1 DEDDVRGC
9 TKFRFVILILGLL
22 CLVVLQANVL
32 LINLAFICM
41 SDDPSGL
48 YDAGNG
54 TMLNRF
60 DYEPK
65 QKGFIISVVAIGTI
79 LGAFLF
85 NWLHQRFGARYAR
98 SIDNLFYRTLRLPFF
113 AAGLISAVC
122 TAATPSLAEHSYAAL
137 IVGRFLLGVSFSADF
152 AAAGVIC
159 VAWAP
164 LSETATFIGV
174 LLSFGPIAFSFTNPV
189 VGAFCTSSFGWRA
202 SFYTFG
208 VITCVLF
215 TIWLIVYK
223 DEPRNHKFVTKSE
236 LKCIEANKTDEH
248 VNRDGFVPYRD
259 ICKNKTVIV
268 VWINS
273 MIEVNTVIILLTYA
287 PTYFNKVL
295 GFTVAETSFYSSLGS
310 IIHSPLK
317 ILVAVLSDHATCVS
331 ERLKLCFFN
340 TIATAL
346 AGLACLS
353 IGFVP
358 SREMGVAALTLTC
371 TLMAAN
377 AGGFLKCGVLVSRQ
391 YSHFVMSQMQMTKCF
406 AHLIGPTMV
415 SLLTSSDHDSQGWRN
430 VYMINCGLLIVA
442 NFLFYPF
449 ATDEPAAFTKIT
461 KGTRKVEK
469 KEKKKMKKEKQAEMR
484 E

>member
-1 DEDDVRGC
+1 MSDEDESPVCCGR
-9 TKFRFVILILGLL
+9 FRFVIMILGML

-48 YDAGNG
+48 YDTGNG
-54 TMLNRF
+54 TTINRF
-60 DYEPK
+60 DYDPK
-65 QKGFIISVVAIGTI
+65 EKGFIISVVAIGTI

-85 NWLHQRFGARYAR
+85 NWLHQRFGARV
-98 SIDNLFYRTLRLPFF
+98 PFF
-113 AAGLISAVC
+113 VAGIISAVC
-122 TAATPSLAEHSYAAL
+122 TAATPALAEWNYAAL
-137 IVGRFLLGVSFSADF
+137 IAGRFLLGISFSADF

-164 LSETATFIGV
+164 LAETATFIGV

-189 VGAFCTSSFGWRA
+189 VGAFCTSSLGWRWA
-202 SFYTFG
+202 FYTFG

-215 TIWLIVYK
+215 TFWLIIYR
-223 DEPRNHKFVTKSE
+223 DEPRNHKFVSKSE
-236 LKCIEANKTDEH
+236 LTRIEQDKTEEH
-248 VNRDGFVPYRD
+248 VNRDGFVPYWE
-259 ICKNKTVIV
+259 ICTNWTIIV
-268 VWINS
+268 VWMNS
-273 MIEVNTVIILLTYA
+273 LIEVNTVIILLSYA

-295 GFTVAETSFYSSLGS
+295 GFSVVETSYYSSLGS

-317 ILVAVLSDHATCVS
+317 ILVAILSDYVTCVP
-331 ERLKLCFFN
+331 EKWKLCFFN

-377 AGGFLKCGVLVSRQ
+377 SGGFFKCGALVSRQ

-415 SLLTSSDHDSQGWRN
+415 SMLTTSDHDHEGWKK
-430 VYMINCGLLIVA
+430 VYAVNCVLLLIV
-442 NFLFYPF
+442 NFVFYPF
-449 ATDEPAAFTKIT
+449 ATGEPAEFTKIT
-461 KGTRKVEK
+461 KETRRQEK
-469 KEKKKMKKEKQAEMR
+469 EGRRKKKEKQD
-484 E
+484 

>member
-1 DEDDVRGC
+1 ENGASVACCAR
-9 TKFRFVILILGLL
+9 FRYAILLLGLL

-41 SDDPSGL
+41 SDDTSGL

-54 TMLNRF
+54 TMVNRF

-65 QKGFIISVVAIGTI
+65 EKGFIISVVAIGTI
-79 LGAFLF
+79 VGAFLF
-85 NWLHQRFGARYAR
+85 NWLHQKFGA
-98 SIDNLFYRTLRLPFF
+98 RLPFF
-113 AAGLISAVC
+113 AAGLISAAV
-122 TAATPSLAEHSYAAL
+122 TAATPALAEWNYAAL
-137 IVGRFLLGVSFSADF
+137 ILGRFLLGVSFSADF

-189 VGAFCTSSFGWRA
+189 VGVFCTSSLGWRW

-208 VITCVLF
+208 VITCILF
-215 TIWLIVYK
+215 TVWVIVYR
-223 DEPRNHKFVTKSE
+223 DEPRKHKFVTKAE
-236 LKCIEANKTDEH
+236 LTQIEFNKSDEH
-248 VNRDGFVPYRD
+248 VNRDAFVPYWD
-259 ICKNKTVIV
+259 ICTNWTVIV
-268 VWINS
+268 VWVNS
-273 MIEVNTVIILLTYA
+273 LIEVNTVIILLTYA

-295 GFTVAETSFYSSLGS
+295 GFSVQETSFYSSLGS

-317 ILVAVLSDHATCVS
+317 ILVAVLSDNVTCVP
-331 ERLKLCFFN
+331 EKLKLCFFN

-358 SREMGVAALTLTC
+358 SREMGVFALTLTC

-377 AGGFLKCGVLVSRQ
+377 SGGFFKCGALVSRQ
-391 YSHFVMSQMQMTKCF
+391 YGHFVMSQMQMTKCF

-415 SLLTSSDHDSQGWRN
+415 SLLTSSDHDHDGWRK
-430 VYMINCGLLIVA
+430 VYAVNCVLLLIA

-449 ATDEPAAFTKIT
+449 ATGEPAEFTKIT
-461 KGTRKVEK
+461 KESRRLEK
-469 KEKKKMKKEKQAEMR
+469 EERRNNNKQDAHELANVSTN
-484 E
+484 